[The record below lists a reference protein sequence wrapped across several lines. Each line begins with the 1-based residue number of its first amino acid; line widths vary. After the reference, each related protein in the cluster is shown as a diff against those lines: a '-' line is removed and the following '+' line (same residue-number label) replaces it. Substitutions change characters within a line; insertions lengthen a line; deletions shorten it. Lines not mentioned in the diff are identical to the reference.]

1 MQNLRN
7 KKILDVLSEP
17 TLHKIKTLHQSSD
30 QLLETH
36 SKLSKNESLNNFITK
51 APFIKQK

>member
-30 QLLETH
+30 QLVDTR
-36 SKLSKNESLNNFITK
+36 SKLSKNESVNNFIAK
-51 APFIKQK
+51 APFIKQN